1 MLCNENS
8 PILYDRVL
16 LIVTTLII
24 AIIALIFIHIT
35 LAVEVCIQRT
45 SEQLLEQ
52 SVMREEAPD
61 YYLGEDT
68 KYYTYVP
75 AEDDKQATN
84 APVPVAPAAADVPP
98 QPPPAAENKPVDDLE
113 SNKKLKENEKK

>member
-16 LIVTTLII
+16 VNDFPQLGLIVATLII

-98 QPPPAAENKPVDDLE
+98 QPP
-113 SNKKLKENEKK
+113 